1 MADHA
6 IDVLGQG
13 TMNEKDR
20 FLRELGCRLATARK
34 AEGLSQTELARM
46 VEVSQQVIADYE
58 AGARQLPVWRLVRIA
73 EALRID
79 PGKLLGAGEQ
89 IPQKRGP
96 TPKVQKQ
103 LEAIGALPKDKRRF
117 VEEVLA
123 NILKGAADSE
133 EGGSKECCE

>member
-1 MADHA
+1 
-6 IDVLGQG
+6 
-13 TMNEKDR
+13 MNEKDR

-58 AGARQLPVWRLVRIA
+58 AGARQLPVWRLVRIT
-73 EALRID
+73 EALGIG
-79 PGKLLGAGEQ
+79 PGQLLGSGKQ
-89 IPQKRGP
+89 TPRRPGP
-96 TPKVQKQ
+96 TPKIQKQ
-103 LEAIGALPKDKRRF
+103 MESIAGLPKDKRRF

-123 NILKGAADSE
+123 NILKGSKDTG